1 MRETTS
7 LGRERAHQR
16 CLFSPLPTVF
26 SRALFSTLS
35 PLFGETSACD
45 GSQDFLRKTLFIPV
59 LRSIVETY
67 RARPCPKGDG
77 KEGKWGT
84 GGETPEGEGGLQ
96 QCCTPLPWGCLP
108 KTAVERSCVTGTVS
122 HKDRHPPQTT
132 KTRRPCRERRIF
144 LTADTPAAADCRS
157 HPPAPHSWWRIRNAA
172 DKCRPRG
179 PPGSC
184 GCRPVPDPAA
194 GL

>member
-7 LGRERAHQR
+7 LGGERAHQR

-77 KEGKWGT
+77 EEGKWGT
-84 GGETPEGEGGLQ
+84 GGENPEGEGGLQ

-122 HKDRHPPQTT
+122 HKDRHPPANN
-132 KTRRPCRERRIF
+132 KNPPP
-144 LTADTPAAADCRS
+144 LPGTADFPYSRYPCCRRLSITSPSTAQLVADTECSR
-157 HPPAPHSWWRIRNAA
+157 
-172 DKCRPRG
+172 
-179 PPGSC
+179 
-184 GCRPVPDPAA
+184 
-194 GL
+194 